1 MGLFVMVVLAV
12 IAIALILAITSE
24 ARELLDY
31 YDNCYNGV
39 LILMVLPACCSFL
52 RPE

>member
-1 MGLFVMVVLAV
+1 MKVILAV
-12 IAIALILAITSE
+12 IAMVLLLATTTK

-39 LILMVLPACCSFL
+39 LLLMVELVAVFL
-52 RPE
+52 LTTIK